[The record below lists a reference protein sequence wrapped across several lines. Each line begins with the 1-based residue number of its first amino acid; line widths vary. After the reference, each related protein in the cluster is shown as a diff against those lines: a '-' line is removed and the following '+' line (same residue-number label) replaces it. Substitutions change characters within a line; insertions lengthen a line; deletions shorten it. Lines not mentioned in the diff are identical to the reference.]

1 MKKKVTLISLVL
13 IGFVFVFS
21 GSAWAGR
28 DFRPGHHYQKW
39 HNNGGHHYKR
49 HDGWRHGR
57 GKHFSPRYRAPKWH
71 NNGGRYYKRHHG
83 WRHGRGKYFGP
94 RHRDRRPH
102 YYRRTIEKHV
112 YHHSSSDDSYASDD
126 QYQVAGTLGDPGFS
140 FSFGISGSR

>member
-28 DFRPGHHYQKW
+28 DFRHGHHVQKW
-39 HNNGGHHYKR
+39 HQKGGH
-49 HDGWRHGR
+49 
-57 GKHFSPRYRAPKWH
+57 
-71 NNGGRYYKRHHG
+71 YYKRHHG
-83 WRHGRGKYFGP
+83 WRHGRGKHFGP

-112 YHHSSSDDSYASDD
+112 YHHTSSDDSYASDD